1 MAILNRGCGAACSG
15 IKGLVVA
22 ASAAPPATMKAR
34 LVTVEF
40 FVVIF
45 VFL

>member
-1 MAILNRGCGAACSG
+1 MAILSRGCGAAFSG
-15 IKGLVVA
+15 IKGVAVA
-22 ASAAPPATMKAR
+22 ASAAPPTTMKAR
-34 LVTVEF
+34 LVMVES

>member
-1 MAILNRGCGAACSG
+1 MAIRSRGCGAACSE
-15 IKGLVVA
+15 IKGVAVA
-22 ASAAPPATMKAR
+22 ASAAPPAAMNAR
-34 LVTVEF
+34 LVMVES